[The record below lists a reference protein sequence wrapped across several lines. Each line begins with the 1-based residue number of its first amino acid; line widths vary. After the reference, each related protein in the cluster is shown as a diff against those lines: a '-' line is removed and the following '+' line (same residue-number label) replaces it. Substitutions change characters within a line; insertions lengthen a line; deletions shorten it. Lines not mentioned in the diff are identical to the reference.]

1 MGPSLYDGSFG
12 SSTDMTI
19 FIAIFAAL
27 ALFAASALVL
37 LVIVRKS
44 SPTEVRLAALQ
55 SQSRAAY
62 DTERPAAT
70 EVQDVFALVTRPL
83 APFRN
88 WLRSNDEELS
98 FRLGLAGY
106 RKPEDADTFL
116 SLKLLGPVV
125 GVLLAT
131 FAGAQNFLLYGIF
144 LAVAGFFVPDLWL
157 FSAISRRKGKIGRA
171 LPDALDLLVICME
184 AGLGLDQAVLRI
196 ADEIHVMHPEL
207 SEELLIIG
215 REQRAGKPRLD
226 AWRSM
231 ADRVDLDTVRQFVA
245 MLVQTERLG
254 TPIARALGT
263 FADGLRVKRLMLA
276 EEQAAK
282 TTVKLI
288 FPLAIFIFPALF
300 VVLLGPGVLSM
311 LKTFEDLS
319 R

>member
-1 MGPSLYDGSFG
+1 
-12 SSTDMTI
+12 MTAI

-27 ALFAASALVL
+27 ALFAASALVV
-37 LVIVRKS
+37 LVLTEKR
-44 SPTEVRLAALQ
+44 SPTETRLAALQ
-55 SQSRAAY
+55 SQSHAAY
-62 DTERPAAT
+62 DIETPDKAQI
-70 EVQDVFALVTRPL
+70 QDVLALVTSPL

-98 FRLGLAGY
+98 YRLGVAGY

-116 SLKLLGPVV
+116 SLKLLAPVV
-125 GVLLAT
+125 GILLAT
-131 FAGAQNFLLYGIF
+131 FAGASNFLLYSII
-144 LAVAGFFVPDLWL
+144 LAVVGFFVPDMWL
-157 FSAISRRKGKIGRA
+157 FNAMSRRKAKIGRA
-171 LPDALDLLVICME
+171 LPDVLDLLVICME
-184 AGLGLDQAVLRI
+184 AGLGIDQAVLRI
-196 ADEIHVMHPEL
+196 AGEIRPIHPEL
-207 SEELLIIG
+207 SEELTIIS
-215 REQRAGKPRLD
+215 REMRAGKPRLD

-300 VVLLGPGVLSM
+300 VVLLGPGVLAIM
-311 LKTFEDLS
+311 KTFQDLG

>member
-1 MGPSLYDGSFG
+1 
-12 SSTDMTI
+12 MTAI
-19 FIAIFAAL
+19 LIAIFAAL
-27 ALFAASALVL
+27 ALFAACALVL
-37 LVIVRKS
+37 LLLTEKKS
-44 SPTEVRLAALQ
+44 PIETRLATLQ

-62 DTERPAAT
+62 DIEAPDKA
-70 EVQDVFALVTRPL
+70 QIHDVLALVTSPL

-98 FRLGLAGY
+98 YRLGVAGY

-116 SLKLLGPVV
+116 SLKLLAPVV
-125 GVLLAT
+125 GILLAT
-131 FAGAQNFLLYGIF
+131 FAGASNFILYSIV
-144 LAVAGFFVPDLWL
+144 LAVVGFFLPDMWL
-157 FSAISRRKGKIGRA
+157 FNAISRRKAKIGRA

-184 AGLGLDQAVLRI
+184 AGLGIDQAVIRI
-196 ADEIHVMHPEL
+196 SGEIQPVHPEL
-207 SEELLIIG
+207 SEELAIIG
-215 REQRAGKPRLD
+215 REMRAGKPRLD

-263 FADGLRVKRLMLA
+263 FADGLRIKRLMLA

-311 LKTFEDLS
+311 MKTFQDLG

>member
-1 MGPSLYDGSFG
+1 
-12 SSTDMTI
+12 MTAI
-19 FIAIFAAL
+19 LIAIFAAL
-27 ALFAASALVL
+27 ALFAACALVL
-37 LVIVRKS
+37 LVLTDKR
-44 SPTEVRLAALQ
+44 SPTETRLAALQ

-62 DTERPAAT
+62 DTEAPDRAPIHDA
-70 EVQDVFALVTRPL
+70 FALVTSPL
-83 APFRN
+83 APFRD

-98 FRLGLAGY
+98 YRLGVAGY
-106 RKPEDADTFL
+106 RKPGDADTFL

-125 GVLLAT
+125 GILLAT
-131 FAGAQNFLLYGIF
+131 FAGASNFLLYGII
-144 LAVAGFFVPDLWL
+144 LAVLGFFAPDMWL
-157 FSAISRRKGKIGRA
+157 FNAISRRKAKIGRA

-184 AGLGLDQAVLRI
+184 AGLGIDQAVIRI
-196 ADEIHVMHPEL
+196 ASEIQMIHPEL
-207 SEELLIIG
+207 SEELTIIG

-263 FADGLRVKRLMLA
+263 FADGLRIKRLMMA

-311 LKTFEDLS
+311 MKTFQDLG

>member
-1 MGPSLYDGSFG
+1 
-12 SSTDMTI
+12 MTLLV
-19 FIAIFAAL
+19 AIFAAL
-27 ALFAASALVL
+27 ALFAGSALVL
-37 LVIVRKS
+37 LVLTRRS
-44 SPTEVRLAALQ
+44 SPTETRLAALQ
-55 SQSRAAY
+55 SQSHAAY
-62 DTERPAAT
+62 DSEAPDRAP
-70 EVQDVFALVTRPL
+70 VQDALALITRPL
-83 APFRN
+83 APFRD
-88 WLRSNDEELS
+88 WLRSNDQELS
-98 FRLGLAGY
+98 YRLGIAGY

-116 SLKLLGPVV
+116 SLKLLAPVV
-125 GVLLAT
+125 GILLAT
-131 FAGAQNFLLYGIF
+131 FAGASNFILYSIV
-144 LAVAGFFVPDLWL
+144 LAVVGFFLPDMWL
-157 FSAISRRKGKIGRA
+157 FNAISRRKAKIGRA

-184 AGLGLDQAVLRI
+184 AGLGIDQAVIRI
-196 ADEIHVMHPEL
+196 SGEIQPVHPEL
-207 SEELLIIG
+207 SEELAIIG
-215 REQRAGKPRLD
+215 REMRAGKPRLD

-263 FADGLRVKRLMLA
+263 FADGLRIKRLMLA

-311 LKTFEDLS
+311 MKTFQDLG

>member
-1 MGPSLYDGSFG
+1 
-12 SSTDMTI
+12 MTI
-19 FIAIFAAL
+19 FVAIFAAL

-37 LVIVRKS
+37 LMLAGKS
-44 SPTEVRLAALQ
+44 SPTGDRLAALQ
-55 SQSRAAY
+55 TQSRAAY
-62 DTERPAAT
+62 DTEAPDRSS
-70 EVQDVFALVTRPL
+70 EVQDVFAMVTRPL
-83 APFRN
+83 APFRD

-98 FRLGLAGY
+98 YRLNLAGY

-116 SLKLLGPVV
+116 NLKLLFPVV
-125 GVLLAT
+125 GILLAT
-131 FAGAQNFLLYGIF
+131 FAGANFLLYSIL
-144 LAVAGFFVPDLWL
+144 LAVLGFFVPDMWL
-157 FSAISRRKGKIGRA
+157 FSAISRRKTKIGRA
-171 LPDALDLLVICME
+171 LPDAMDLLVICME
-184 AGLGLDQAVLRI
+184 AGLGIDQAVIRI
-196 ADEIHVMHPEL
+196 ASEMNVIHPEL
-207 SEELLIIG
+207 SQELIIIG
-215 REQRAGKPRLD
+215 REQRVGKPRLD

-263 FADGLRVKRLMLA
+263 FADGLRTKRLMLA

-300 VVLLGPGVLSM
+300 VVLLGPGVLTIM
-311 LKTFEDLS
+311 KTFEDIN

>member
-1 MGPSLYDGSFG
+1 MPIL
-12 SSTDMTI
+12 MV
-19 FIAIFAAL
+19 AIFAAL

-37 LVIVRKS
+37 LVLTRRA
-44 SPTEVRLAALQ
+44 SPTETRLAALQ
-55 SQSRAAY
+55 TQSRVAY
-62 DTERPAAT
+62 DAEAPAPDQMQ
-70 EVQDVFALVTRPL
+70 VQDMLALVTRPL

-88 WLRSNDEELS
+88 WLRSNDEELTY
-98 FRLGLAGY
+98 RLSVAGY

-116 SLKLLGPVV
+116 SLKLLGPIV
-125 GVLLAT
+125 GILLAT
-131 FAGAQNFLLYGIF
+131 FAGASSFLLYGGI
-144 LAVAGFFVPDLWL
+144 LAVVGFFVPDMWL
-157 FSAISRRKGKIGRA
+157 FNAISRRKAKINRA

-184 AGLGLDQAVLRI
+184 AGLGIDQAVIRI
-196 ADEIHVMHPEL
+196 AAELGAIHPEL
-207 SEELLIIG
+207 SEELVIIG

-231 ADRVDLDTVRQFVA
+231 SDRVDLDTIRQFVA

-263 FADGLRVKRLMLA
+263 FADGLRTKRLMLA

-311 LKTFEDLS
+311 MKTFQDLG